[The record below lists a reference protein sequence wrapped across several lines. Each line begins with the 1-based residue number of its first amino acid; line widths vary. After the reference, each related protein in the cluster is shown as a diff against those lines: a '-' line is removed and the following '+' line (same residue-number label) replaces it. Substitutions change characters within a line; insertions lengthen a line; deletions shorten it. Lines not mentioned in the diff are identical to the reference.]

1 MPEEADALEPDYQ
14 DAWDAERRALRV
26 RSPEPRAVVR
36 ARQSRA
42 AAAASP
48 AADAARKAL
57 EKRTSQIIVRFLT
70 EFLGVALSETIA
82 YLIVP
87 FFVMNTQLLIV
98 NILRRGESLAV
109 PGLPPSIALPALELW
124 EIAVILF
131 IDFVMVMLVLSIVAV
146 FLAILVKIE
155 EVCSVPIISTIC
167 DII

>member
-1 MPEEADALEPDYQ
+1 MADEEESVETDYQ

-26 RSPEPRAVVR
+26 REPEPRAVVR
-36 ARQSRA
+36 ARARA
-42 AAAASP
+42 ATAASP
-48 AADAARKAL
+48 ASDAARKAL

-82 YLIVP
+82 YLLVP
-87 FFVMNTQLLIV
+87 FFVMNTQFLIV
-98 NILRRGESLAV
+98 NILRRGESLAI
-109 PGLPPSIALPALELW
+109 PGLPVSVGLPALELW

-131 IDFVMVMLVLSIVAV
+131 IDFVIVMLVLSILSV

-155 EVCSVPIISTIC
+155 EVCSVPIISAVC